1 MADKQEALLTYK
13 GRPLVRCGNTLYYGS
28 MKEPYVVMMQ
38 ILGTK
43 EENGRKMAQDV
54 MVQLMRTGRDVKPQ
68 DMVVKKSIKQ
78 GLYAAMDIAEVWLTR
93 ALTKSK

>member
-1 MADKQEALLTYK
+1 MGEKSPFFTYK
-13 GRPLVRCGNTLYYGS
+13 DKPLVRSGNTLYYGS
-28 MKEPYVVMMQ
+28 MKDPYVVMLQ

-68 DMVVKKSIKQ
+68 DMVVKKSIKS

-93 ALTKSK
+93 ALAEGK

>member
-1 MADKQEALLTYK
+1 MGNSPFFTYK
-13 GRPLVRCGNTLYYGS
+13 NKPLVRSGNTLYYGS
-28 MKEPYVVMMQ
+28 MKDPYVVMMQ

-93 ALTKSK
+93 ALSESK

>member
-1 MADKQEALLTYK
+1 MGNSPFFTYK
-13 GRPLVRCGNTLYYGS
+13 NKPLVRCGNTLYYGS
-28 MKEPYVVMMQ
+28 MKDPYVVMMQ

-93 ALTKSK
+93 ALAESK

>member
-1 MADKQEALLTYK
+1 MGNSPFFTYK
-13 GRPLVRCGNTLYYGS
+13 NKPLVRCGNTLYYGS

-38 ILGTK
+38 ILDTK

-93 ALTKSK
+93 ALTESK

>member
-1 MADKQEALLTYK
+1 MGNSPFFTYK
-13 GRPLVRCGNTLYYGS
+13 NKPLVRCGNTLYYGS

-93 ALTKSK
+93 AITESK

>member
-1 MADKQEALLTYK
+1 MGNSPFFTYK
-13 GRPLVRCGNTLYYGS
+13 NKPLVRCGNTLYYGS

-93 ALTKSK
+93 ALTESK

>member
-1 MADKQEALLTYK
+1 MGNSPFFTYK
-13 GRPLVRCGNTLYYGS
+13 NKPLVRCGNTLYYGS

-93 ALTKSK
+93 ALAESK

>member
-1 MADKQEALLTYK
+1 MGNSPFFTYK
-13 GRPLVRCGNTLYYGS
+13 NKPLVRSGNTLYYGS
-28 MKEPYVVMMQ
+28 MKDPYVVMMQ

-43 EENGRKMAQDV
+43 EENGRKMAQDG

-78 GLYAAMDIAEVWLTR
+78 GLYAAMDIAEVWLNR
-93 ALTKSK
+93 ALSESK

>member
-1 MADKQEALLTYK
+1 MGAKSPFFTYK
-13 GRPLVRCGNTLYYGS
+13 NKPLVRSGNTLYYGS
-28 MKEPYVVMMQ
+28 MKDPYVVMLQ

-68 DMVVKKSIKQ
+68 DMVVKKSIKT
-78 GLYAAMDIAEVWLTR
+78 GLYAAMDIAEVWLNR
-93 ALTKSK
+93 ALAESK

>member
-1 MADKQEALLTYK
+1 MGNSPFFTYK
-13 GRPLVRCGNTLYYGS
+13 NKPLVRCGNPLYYGI

-93 ALTKSK
+93 ALTESK

>member
-1 MADKQEALLTYK
+1 MGDSPFFMYKDK
-13 GRPLVRCGNTLYYGS
+13 PLVRSGNTLYYGS
-28 MKEPYVVMMQ
+28 MREPYVVMMQ

-78 GLYAAMDIAEVWLTR
+78 GLYAAMDIAEVWLNR
-93 ALTKSK
+93 ALTESK

>member
-1 MADKQEALLTYK
+1 MGEKSPFFTYK
-13 GRPLVRCGNTLYYGS
+13 NKPLVRCGNTLYYGS

-78 GLYAAMDIAEVWLTR
+78 GLYAAMDIAEVWLSR
-93 ALTKSK
+93 ALSESK